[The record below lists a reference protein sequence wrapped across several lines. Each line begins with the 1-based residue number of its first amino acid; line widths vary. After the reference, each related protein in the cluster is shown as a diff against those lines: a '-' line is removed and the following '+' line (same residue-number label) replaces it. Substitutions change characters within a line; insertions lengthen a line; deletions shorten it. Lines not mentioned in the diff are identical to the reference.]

1 MKELQPRH
9 NEETASSGRN
19 DKAHLTSDSSLP
31 LHGIT
36 DLVCESIR
44 NINEFGQNFANHK
57 KKMDDLQK
65 RLHEG
70 RFHLAVLGQFKRGKS
85 TFLNALLGSSLLP
98 SSVLPLTAIPTFI
111 QFGKSRLVRALSQD
125 GTLKEEILG
134 TQHTELSAFLSRYVT
149 EESNPHNR
157 LGIGQVEVFYQSP
170 ILEKGVV
177 LIDTPGIGSTY
188 RHNTEATL
196 AFLPQ
201 CDAALFL
208 ISADPPISEVE
219 LDFLKKV
226 LSRVPKL
233 FFILNKV
240 DYLNEEEK
248 QASVQFF
255 QKILREQ
262 GYADGDAP
270 LFCVSARRGLNAKMS
285 QDKIGWTESGMAE
298 VESHLIE
305 FLVKDKHDALQKAVS
320 QKAGDILSD
329 VLMQVHLAIR
339 TLQMP
344 LNKLA
349 ECQRTFEEKINDA
362 EHQRVVAG
370 DMLSGDRKRSLEFLE
385 NQSQL
390 LRQKA
395 HVYLKGIIESVLK
408 DQPDI
413 DVARKALSDAIPT
426 FFAEELFELSKTFD
440 NNVHETLNP
449 HQKRADEL
457 IETIRKTA
465 ADLFDI
471 PYHAPESSDAF
482 EMTREP
488 YWVTQERKTFFNPIP
503 EGVVIKILPPGMK
516 RQRIRKRLHEDIESL
531 VTQNVENLRWATL
544 QNLDRAFRNFRTL
557 LDERMSDT
565 IMATHGAIQA
575 ACAKRNEQSDA
586 SREELVKLT
595 TVADR
600 LEGIL
605 GEFRKKC

>member
-1 MKELQPRH
+1 MKEIHARH
-9 NEETASSGRN
+9 NEESTASGQSDKGHLASEDFLSG
-19 DKAHLTSDSSLP
+19 D
-31 LHGIT
+31 IT
-36 DLVCESIR
+36 GLLRESIR
-44 NINEFGQNFANHK
+44 HIHDFGQNFSTHK
-57 KKMDDLQK
+57 KKMDELQK

-85 TFLNALLGSSLLP
+85 TFLNALLGDALLP

-111 QFGKSRLVRALSQD
+111 QFGKSILVRALNGDS
-125 GTLKEEILG
+125 TLKEEILG
-134 TQHTELSAFLSRYVT
+134 TQHADISAFLSKYVT
-149 EESNPHNR
+149 EESNPHNL
-157 LGIGQVEVFYQSP
+157 LGIGYVEVVYPSP

-201 CDAALFL
+201 CDAALFM

-219 LDFLKKV
+219 LDFLRKV
-226 LSRVPKL
+226 LGRVPKL

-248 QASVQFF
+248 EASVQFF
-255 QKILREQ
+255 KKILREH
-262 GYADGDAP
+262 GYAKGDVP
-270 LFCVSARRGLNAKMS
+270 LFCVSARRGLNAKLS
-285 QDKIGWTESGMAE
+285 QDKTGWIESGMAE
-298 VESHLIE
+298 VEDHLID
-305 FLVKDKHDALQKAVS
+305 FLVQDKHDALQRALS
-320 QKAGDILSD
+320 QKAGDILAA
-329 VLMQVHLAIR
+329 VLMQIHLALR

-344 LNKLA
+344 LEKLE
-349 ECQRTFEEKINDA
+349 ECQRIFEKKINDA
-362 EHQRVVAG
+362 EHQRVIAG
-370 DMLSGDRKRSLEFLE
+370 DMLGGDRKRSLEFLE

-395 HVYLKGIIESVLK
+395 LVYFKGIIEPVLR

-413 DVARKALSDAIPT
+413 DAARKVLSDAIPT
-426 FFAEELFELSKTFD
+426 FFEEELFELSKTFD
-440 NNVHETLNP
+440 VHVHETLNP

-457 IETIRKTA
+457 IEAIRKTA
-465 ADLFDI
+465 SDLFDI

-488 YWVTQERKTFFNPIP
+488 YWVTQERKTFFNPFP
-503 EGVVIKILPPGMK
+503 EGMVIKMLPSGVR
-516 RQRIRKRLHEDIESL
+516 RQRIRKRLHGDIESL
-531 VTQNVENLRWATL
+531 ITQNVENLRWATL

-575 ACAKRNEQSDA
+575 ACARRNEQSEA
-586 SREELVKLT
+586 VQEELIKLT
-595 TVADR
+595 SVAAR
-600 LEGIL
+600 LEAIL
-605 GEFRKKC
+605 KEFHKTC